1 MSGLVLIGTQWG
13 DEGKGKVTNH
23 LASRADMVV
32 RFQGG
37 ANAGHTVGVGG
48 HTVVFHL
55 LPSGISEPGATCV
68 IGPGVVLDP
77 EELVAEIDRVAA
89 QGIRVGG
96 NLLVDVGA
104 HLVLPYHRT
113 QEAAEEEERGAAAI
127 GTTHRG
133 IGPAYADRCSR
144 EGLRAGE
151 LADFELFRER
161 FRANAARRNEHLARL
176 YGKAPLDIADALA
189 RLERAAARIVPHL
202 ADTPPLVRDALRAG
216 KNVLFEGAQGSLLDV
231 SFGTYPY
238 VTSSHT
244 TAAGVPI
251 GTGVPPSMIGEVIGV
266 AKAYTT
272 RVGAGPFP
280 TEASPETAG
289 LIRERGAERGATTG
303 RPRRCGWFDAVAVRS
318 SVELSGIARIILTKL
333 DVLDAFDGIPVC
345 VAYEIDGRR
354 TDRFPRTLDELARVR
369 PVFEEA
375 RGWGRSTRDA
385 RKPAD
390 LPAEALDYV
399 RRVEALT
406 GVPVAAVSVG
416 AASHAIVE
424 FSRML

>member
-13 DEGKGKVTNH
+13 DEGKGKVTNY

-37 ANAGHTVGVGG
+37 ANAGHTVATGG
-48 HTVVFHL
+48 RTVVFHL

-68 IGPGVVLDP
+68 IGPGVALDP
-77 EELVAEIDRVAA
+77 EELVAEIDRVSA
-89 QGIRVGG
+89 QGIRVGP

-104 HLVLPYHRT
+104 HLVLPYHKA
-113 QEAAEEEERGAAAI
+113 QEAAEEDARGADAI

-133 IGPAYADRCSR
+133 IGPAYSDRCSR
-144 EGLRAGE
+144 EGIRAGE
-151 LADFELFRER
+151 LATFDRFREHFVR
-161 FRANAARRNEHLARL
+161 NASRRNEMLARL
-176 YGKAPLDIADALA
+176 YGRPPLDVADALS
-189 RLERAAARIVPHL
+189 RLERAAARIAPHL
-202 ADTPPLVRDALRAG
+202 SDTPPLVRGALHAG
-216 KNVLFEGAQGSLLDV
+216 KSVLFEGAQGSLLDV
-231 SFGTYPY
+231 AFGTYPY

-244 TAAGVPI
+244 TAAGVP
-251 GTGVPPSMIGEVIGV
+251 GGAGVPPSMIGEVVGV

-280 TEASPETAG
+280 TEADPEAAG

-303 RPRRCGWFDAVAVRS
+303 RPRRCGWFDAVAVRY
-318 SVELSGIARIILTKL
+318 SVELSGIERLILTKL
-333 DVLDAFDGIPVC
+333 DVLDAFDRIPVC
-345 VAYEIDGRR
+345 VAYELDGKR
-354 TDRFPRTLDELARVR
+354 TDRFPRSLDDLARTR
-369 PVFEEA
+369 PIFEEA
-375 RGWGRSTRDA
+375 PGWRQSTRDA

-390 LPAEALDYV
+390 LPAGALAYV
-399 RRVEALT
+399 RRIEALT
-406 GVPVAAVSVG
+406 GVPIAAVSVG